1 MANST
6 STGKVYAVDT
16 TGVDIV
22 GFDPAHD
29 KLDLGGVSV
38 HNFIVVDT
46 PSGVGFMN
54 PWTGDT
60 IVIQGVSLGQLTVDS
75 FEPIENAHLREC
87 LSGALAWEQGVTP
100 LAHTVYARSH
110 ELGQI
115 DKVAFDP
122 ATDVVDFR
130 YYGSREQITMS
141 DGAEGVVISNTGTG
155 QSLILLGATKAD
167 LTVENFRFLLF

>member
-1 MANST
+1 M
-6 STGKVYAVDT
+6 
-16 TGVDIV
+16 
-22 GFDPAHD
+22 
-29 KLDLGGVSV
+29 
-38 HNFIVVDT
+38 
-46 PSGVGFMN
+46 
-54 PWTGDT
+54 
-60 IVIQGVSLGQLTVDS
+60 
-75 FEPIENAHLREC
+75 
-87 LSGALAWEQGVTP
+87 TP

>member
-22 GFDPAHD
+22 GFDTAHD

-38 HNFIVVDT
+38 HNFIVVDK

-60 IVIQGVSLGQLTVDS
+60 NVIQGVSLGQLTVDS
-75 FEPIENAHLREC
+75 FEPIENAHLC
-87 LSGALAWEQGVTP
+87 
-100 LAHTVYARSH
+100 
-110 ELGQI
+110 
-115 DKVAFDP
+115 
-122 ATDVVDFR
+122 
-130 YYGSREQITMS
+130 
-141 DGAEGVVISNTGTG
+141 
-155 QSLILLGATKAD
+155 
-167 LTVENFRFLLF
+167 